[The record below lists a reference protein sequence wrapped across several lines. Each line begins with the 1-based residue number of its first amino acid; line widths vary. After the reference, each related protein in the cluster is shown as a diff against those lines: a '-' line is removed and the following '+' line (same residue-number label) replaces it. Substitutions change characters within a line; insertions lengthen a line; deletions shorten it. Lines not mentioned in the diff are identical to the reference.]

1 MTPGNGHPTSS
12 SGRSSSSR
20 SSSRLSDEDDLV
32 ETVNGLLQ
40 RLDVPLSVKTLDDCV
55 PTLWVALFEG
65 LFQTRLPDVQRPA
78 TTHQSRVFNV
88 KLVLTELSAT
98 VLGADLSHIA
108 AEDVASGDRRA
119 VRHLVQIFGE
129 LGQLL
134 FAHDNGE
141 EEEKRESYYT
151 SEREAVTVTSDGSG
165 RSYASHTPMS
175 SIGTELD
182 NDSPPGLSDVS
193 AIPKIDEG
201 EGESYV
207 SSPDSRTS
215 RSHTREESPPSRI
228 SSPTSAQ
235 PRGQPVPRRQQSSRR
250 FRSSRNEV
258 LTDVG
263 DDIEEFARMRSS
275 QIERQEDPYEAYE
288 ANSVGTRRMSTQT
301 PIKPTAKRA
310 RSLLNPLPTDTP
322 FTKALKR
329 RRLQHLNIIK
339 TPKPKT
345 LKPNRRRQPRY
356 EPSSPPANHS
366 ALEDD
371 DDASSVF
378 SRRDPESHRQH
389 RRVPLAETNLRVYQR
404 EIDRALPAALVDTGM
419 TDARWSKQV
428 KAWERALDDRLWGRK
443 VRKHQEEDAAREIVG
458 PALQQAKSMGDSLL
472 SEDHLPRTQHD
483 ILLRARAAQ
492 REQRRRVIAADNRVR
507 EAARVVEKHRTVLR
521 DKDEQLVKHLYDTYT
536 RRQREA
542 IIDARKDAAAARAA
556 AKEIE
561 QRKRDAEAKF
571 HKDQLDLLR
580 QQLAEA
586 KRDEEIVVKAH
597 AEELRKL
604 VREQKDAAKRH
615 IKRVKDK
622 LDVDV
627 ADLVF
632 READAVGVAHRVQF
646 GYH

>member
-1 MTPGNGHPTSS
+1 
-12 SGRSSSSR
+12 
-20 SSSRLSDEDDLV
+20 
-32 ETVNGLLQ
+32 
-40 RLDVPLSVKTLDDCV
+40 
-55 PTLWVALFEG
+55 
-65 LFQTRLPDVQRPA
+65 
-78 TTHQSRVFNV
+78 
-88 KLVLTELSAT
+88 
-98 VLGADLSHIA
+98 
-108 AEDVASGDRRA
+108 
-119 VRHLVQIFGE
+119 
-129 LGQLL
+129 
-134 FAHDNGE
+134 
-141 EEEKRESYYT
+141 
-151 SEREAVTVTSDGSG
+151 
-165 RSYASHTPMS
+165 MS

-182 NDSPPGLSDVS
+182 EDSPPGLSDVS
-193 AIPKIDEG
+193 AIPKVDDG

-207 SSPDSRTS
+207 SSPESRTS
-215 RSHTREESPPSRI
+215 RSHTPEETPPS
-228 SSPTSAQ
+228 PVSAPSVSQ
-235 PRGQPVPRRQQSSRR
+235 PREKPVPRQQQPGRR

-275 QIERQEDPYEAYE
+275 QNEQREDPYEAYE
-288 ANSVGTRRMSTQT
+288 ANSVGTRRMWTQT
-301 PIKPTAKRA
+301 PMKPTAKRA
-310 RSLLNPLPTDTP
+310 RTLLNPLPTDTP

-339 TPKPKT
+339 TPKPRT
-345 LKPNRRRQPRY
+345 PNQARRRPPRY
-356 EPSSPPANHS
+356 ESSSPPAEHS
-366 ALEDD
+366 GMEDND
-371 DDASSVF
+371 EASSVF
-378 SRRDPESHRQH
+378 SRRDPESHRPH
-389 RRVPLAETNLRVYQR
+389 RRVPLAEANLRLYQR

-443 VRKHQEEDAAREIVG
+443 VRKHQEEDAARDIVG

-472 SEDHLPRTQHD
+472 SEDHHLSRTQHN

-507 EAARVVEKHRTVLR
+507 EAARLVEKHRTVLR
-521 DKDEQLVKHLYDTYT
+521 DKDEQLVKQLYDTYT
-536 RRQREA
+536 RKQREA

-561 QRKRDAEAKF
+561 QRKRDAETKF

-580 QQLAEA
+580 QQLADA

-597 AEELRKL
+597 AEEMRKV